1 MNPNNQK
8 ENPAGLK
15 NRNDQLG
22 EDKAKQARQAK
33 LEAMTGPELMDH
45 IATLAGQLP
54 PRTLTWDEESY
65 KHIHGDTLQ
74 TMLADEAFFASQP
87 STLNR

>member
-8 ENPAGLK
+8 EVPAGLK

-22 EDKAKQARQAK
+22 KDKTSKAK
-33 LEAMTGPELMDH
+33 LEAMTGPELMAH
-45 IATLAGQLP
+45 IATLAAQLP
-54 PRTLTWDEESY
+54 PPTLTWDEESY
-65 KHIHGDTLQ
+65 KHIHGDTLA